1 MQQGTDSCHVPA
13 VSVILLDTLTD
24 TNNKTVSDSVGLEV
38 PQKGRDFLKPQM
50 QHYRS
55 PSLHMETST
64 NP

>member
-13 VSVILLDTLTD
+13 VSLTD

-38 PQKGRDFLKPQM
+38 PQKEKDFLKPQM